1 MVPKYTHTHT
11 HTHQQCGGGVTQC
24 KKKKLVQ
31 FKSIFYTCA
40 VHINNT
46 LQIIISVVTDKKDN
60 EYDNYNT

>member
-1 MVPKYTHTHT
+1 M
-11 HTHQQCGGGVTQC
+11 
-24 KKKKLVQ
+24 
-31 FKSIFYTCA
+31 CA